1 MPSGPGH
8 RVPAEQFPVAW
19 GINAKLAG
27 FLAYRESRGC
37 CTWAGEEFCL
47 LLPCLLPYS
56 DAMCSVPFS
65 THTVWWAKS
74 KRFPAQQGHTERGGR
89 GCCQPGALW
98 SSGSDVETSRAP
110 FQGSPSC
117 QVC

>member
-8 RVPAEQFPVAW
+8 RVPAEQFTVAW

-37 CTWAGEEFCL
+37 CTWASEEFCL

-74 KRFPAQQGHTERGGR
+74 KRFPAQQGHTERGGG